1 MKCEIGCEG
10 DAMSREMRKKE
21 KREKKEDM
29 RKGRRRLSENADWSE
44 RKDGVVINLPFFN
57 SFKEEGLF

>member
-10 DAMSREMRKKE
+10 VAMSREMRKKE

-29 RKGRRRLSENADWSE
+29 RKGRRRLSENADWSV